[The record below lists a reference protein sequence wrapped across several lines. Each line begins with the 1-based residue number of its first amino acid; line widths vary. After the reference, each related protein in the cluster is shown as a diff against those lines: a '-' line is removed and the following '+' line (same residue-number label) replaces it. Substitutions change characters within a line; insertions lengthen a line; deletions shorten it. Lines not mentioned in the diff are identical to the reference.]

1 MKTRQKKIRAAVSRS
16 AKKKPLAR
24 PLKKGGKD
32 SKASKSLKPAK
43 NGRSARAGKVRNPA
57 KPIKVAKSKVSKPRT
72 AKAKRPK
79 AKAKPPAKHTKPSAA
94 RGHWVSPEELALV
107 QDRLSEALETLEAI
121 RSGEVD
127 AVVVSGPNGSQV
139 YSLSSVEQPYR
150 VYVESMQEGAV
161 TISAEG
167 VILYSN
173 QRFAEMLK
181 MPLERVMG
189 SPAAH
194 YLPAEA
200 VTVISGVING
210 SQEAVKHECLL
221 QSQDGNTT
229 PVHLAASA
237 LPQDGQTFVCLVV
250 TDLTLQRGQEE
261 LRTAKEVAERANLA
275 KDSFLAALSH
285 ELRTPLT
292 PALMSLLA
300 LEREEKV
307 SDFIRSEL
315 TMIRR
320 NIELETRLID
330 DLLDLTRIA
339 NGKLELHM
347 APVDLHAVLMRA
359 VDICRPSL
367 DAKQQRLILQL
378 SARHTGT
385 SGDAVRLQ
393 QVLWNLLRNA
403 VKFTPNGGTITVTSE
418 NEQDGRL
425 QFEVQDTGIGFEPE
439 AESKLF
445 VAFEQSGRGITRQF
459 GGLGLGLTI
468 SRSIVEAHGG
478 AIRGHS
484 RGPGTGAT
492 FTVNLPLQESSPAF
506 SRHTTSPGDAAPA
519 HRGHDILIV
528 EDHNDTRTTLQR
540 LLERRGYKVTS
551 ADSGEKALAAA
562 GAGQFDLVI
571 SDLGLPD
578 MTGNELMS
586 LLRDRHGL
594 PGIAVSGYGMEEDVA
609 RSREAGF
616 LHHLTKPIQLDRLSE
631 LIAMT
636 LGRGAEANR

>member
-1 MKTRQKKIRAAVSRS
+1 MKARAKKQLRTSLAP
-16 AKKKPLAR
+16 AKKKPGAKAH
-24 PLKKGGKD
+24 PVKKAGK
-32 SKASKSLKPAK
+32 SVPSGKPAK
-43 NGRSARAGKVRNPA
+43 VTKVKPVKGRAAKAQKPKA
-57 KPIKVAKSKVSKPRT
+57 KPLRPKS
-72 AKAKRPK
+72 AKAKARLP
-79 AKAKPPAKHTKPSAA
+79 AKAPSSSG
-94 RGHWVSPEELALV
+94 RPGHWVTREELSLV
-107 QDRLSEALETLEAI
+107 QDRLREAQETLEAI
-121 RSGEVD
+121 RGGEVD

-150 VYVESMQEGAV
+150 VYVERMQEGAV
-161 TISAEG
+161 TISADG
-167 VILYSN
+167 LILYAN

-181 MPLERVMG
+181 MPLERVIG
-189 SPAAH
+189 SPAAN

-200 VTVISGVING
+200 VTLISEVIGDDHDT
-210 SQEAVKHECLL
+210 AKYECLL
-221 QSQDGNTT
+221 QADGGDTT
-229 PVHLAASA
+229 PVHLSANA
-237 LPQDGQTFVCLVV
+237 LPQEDQTVICLVV

-300 LEREEKV
+300 LEREEEM
-307 SDFIRSEL
+307 SDFVRAEL

-347 APVDLHAVLMRA
+347 APLDLHGVLMRA
-359 VDICRPSL
+359 VEICRPAI
-367 DAKQQRLILQL
+367 DAKQQQLILNL
-378 SARHTGT
+378 NARRTG
-385 SGDAVRLQ
+385 SLGDAVRLQ

-403 VKFTPNGGTITVTSE
+403 VKFTANGGAITVTSE
-418 NEQDGRL
+418 NTGEGRL
-425 QFEVQDTGIGFEPE
+425 QFEVEDTGIGFEPE
-439 AESKLF
+439 TESKLF

-478 AIRGHS
+478 TIRGHS
-484 RGPGTGAT
+484 EGPGTGAT
-492 FTVNLPLQESSPAF
+492 FTVTLPLQQAAAG
-506 SRHTTSPGDAAPA
+506 TSPRSTSPDTARPTP
-519 HRGHDILIV
+519 RGREILIV
-528 EDHNDTRTTLQR
+528 EDHTDTRTTLQR
-540 LLERRGYKVTS
+540 LLERRGYKVTATHS
-551 ADSGEKALAAA
+551 AEQALTVAA
-562 GAGQFDLVI
+562 GARFDLVI

-609 RSREAGF
+609 RSRDSGF
-616 LHHLTKPIQLDRLSE
+616 LHHLTKPIQLDRLAE
-631 LIAMT
+631 LITMT
-636 LGRGAEANR
+636 LGSRVAVNS